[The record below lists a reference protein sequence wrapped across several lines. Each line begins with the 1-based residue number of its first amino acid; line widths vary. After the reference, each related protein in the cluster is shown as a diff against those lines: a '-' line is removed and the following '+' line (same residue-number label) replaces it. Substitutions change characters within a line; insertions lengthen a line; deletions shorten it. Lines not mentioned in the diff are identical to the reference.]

1 MKEKSLQY
9 SAVCPQEV
17 REGLRLHFLPVPV
30 KVPFQMILGKK
41 GVIGKFKDLDCRGK
55 KLGLES
61 LVLACLLKNEFRQGD
76 KR

>member
-1 MKEKSLQY
+1 MKEKSFQY

-41 GVIGKFKDLDCRGK
+41 GVIGKFKERPGKQEDCK
-55 KLGLES
+55 KELM
-61 LVLACLLKNEFRQGD
+61 
-76 KR
+76 